1 MALPVV
7 KVEYKTIDG
16 ITLRGLLHPTEVKA
30 PAIIMT
36 HGFNCVK
43 EMLLPEIAR
52 RFQGIGYN
60 ALIYDPRSIG
70 DSDGLPRN
78 QISPLQ
84 QAEDL
89 SDIITH
95 ISSLP
100 NVDSRRIILW
110 GMSFGA
116 TVSACTAAVDRRVKS
131 LVMVCPLFSF
141 FQPEKREK
149 VFAQLIRDRQSQL
162 RGNEAFTLP
171 PFNSKGENPMG
182 FGGSGGPGG
191 TEAYSFMSAV
201 IDHGAPNFRDRI
213 TLQTYQKL
221 FMFRP
226 KVLLDMVQAST
237 LMIVPELDDISS
249 PEEQIEAFGLLAGPK
264 TLYIAKEKG
273 HLTVLSGDKSEEIL
287 STMTEFI
294 KTASELEA

>member
-1 MALPVV
+1 MALPAVN
-7 KVEYKTIDG
+7 VEYKTIDG
-16 ITLRGLLHPTEVKA
+16 VTIRGLLYPTEVKA
-30 PAIIMT
+30 PAVIMT

-52 RFQGIGYN
+52 KFQSIGYN

-84 QAEDL
+84 QSEDL
-89 SDIITH
+89 SDILTH
-95 ISSLP
+95 VSSLP
-100 NVDSRRIILW
+100 NVDSRQLILW

-116 TVSACTAAVDRRVKS
+116 TVSACTAAVDRRVKG
-131 LVMVCPLFSF
+131 LIMVCPLFSF
-141 FQPEKREK
+141 SKPERREK
-149 VFAQLIRDRQSQL
+149 AMAQLIRDRQSQL

-191 TEAYSFMSAV
+191 MEAYSFMSAV
-201 IDHGAPNFRDRI
+201 IDRGAPNFRDRI
-213 TLQTYQKL
+213 TLQTYHKL
-221 FMFRP
+221 FVFRP
-226 KVLLDMVQAST
+226 KILLDMVQATT
-237 LMIVPELDDISS
+237 LMIVPELDNISS
-249 PEEQIEAFGLLAGPK
+249 PDEQIEAFGLLPNPK
-264 TLYIAKEKG
+264 KLYMAKGKG

-287 STMTEFI
+287 GVMTDFMDAVTEI
-294 KTASELEA
+294 GA

>member
-1 MALPVV
+1 MALPAV

-16 ITLRGLLHPTEVKA
+16 ITIRGLLHPTEVKA

-52 RFQGIGYN
+52 RFQILGYN

-89 SDIITH
+89 SDIVTH

-116 TVSACTAAVDRRVKS
+116 TVSACTAAVDRRIKA

-149 VFAQLIRDRQSQL
+149 AFAQLIRDRQSQL

-182 FGGSGGPGG
+182 FG
-191 TEAYSFMSAV
+191 V

-226 KVLLDMVQAST
+226 KVLLDMVQASA

-249 PEEQIEAFGLLAGPK
+249 PEEQIEAFGLLPGPK
-264 TLYIAKEKG
+264 TLYVAKGKG

>member
-1 MALPVV
+1 MALLAI

-16 ITLRGLLHPTEVKA
+16 ITLRGLLHPTGVKS

-70 DSDGLPRN
+70 DSDRLPRN

-84 QAEDL
+84 QAKDL

-95 ISSLP
+95 ISPLP
-100 NVDSRRIILW
+100 DVDSRRIILW

-116 TVSACTAAVDRRVKS
+116 TVSACTAAVDRRVKA
-131 LVMVCPLFSF
+131 LVMVCPIFSF
-141 FQPEKREK
+141 YQPEKRET
-149 VFAQLIRDRQSQL
+149 VFAQLIRDRKPQL

-182 FGGSGGPGG
+182 FWGSGGAGG
-191 TEAYSFMSAV
+191 MEAYSFMSAV
-201 IDHGAPNFRDRI
+201 IDHGAPNF
-213 TLQTYQKL
+213 
-221 FMFRP
+221 
-226 KVLLDMVQAST
+226 A
-237 LMIVPELDDISS
+237 IVSLYKHTRNLPELDDISS

-264 TLYIAKEKG
+264 TLYVTKEKG
-273 HLTVLSGDKSEEIL
+273 HLTVLSGDKG
-287 STMTEFI
+287 
-294 KTASELEA
+294 

>member
-1 MALPVV
+1 
-7 KVEYKTIDG
+7 
-16 ITLRGLLHPTEVKA
+16 
-30 PAIIMT
+30 
-36 HGFNCVK
+36 
-43 EMLLPEIAR
+43 MLLPEIAR
-52 RFQGIGYN
+52 RFQVIGYN

-70 DSDGLPRN
+70 ESDGLPRN

-110 GMSFGA
+110 CMSFGA
-116 TVSACTAAVDRRVKS
+116 TVSACTAAVDKRVKA
-131 LVMVCPLFSF
+131 LVMVCPLVSF
-141 FQPEKREK
+141 FQPGKREK

-171 PFNSKGENPMG
+171 PFNCKGENPMG
-182 FGGSGGPGG
+182 FGGSGDTGG
-191 TEAYSFMSAV
+191 MEAYSFMSAV
-201 IDHGAPNFRDRI
+201 IDHGAPNFCDRI

-237 LMIVPELDDISS
+237 LIIVPELDDISS

-264 TLYIAKEKG
+264 TLYIAKEKE
-273 HLTVLSGDKSEEIL
+273 HLTVLSGDKSEGIL
-287 STMTEFI
+287 SAMTEFI
-294 KTASELEA
+294 KTASELDA

>member
-1 MALPVV
+1 MALPAI

-16 ITLRGLLHPTEVKA
+16 ITLRGLLHPTKVKS

-116 TVSACTAAVDRRVKS
+116 TVSACTAAVDRRVKA
-131 LVMVCPLFSF
+131 LVMT
-141 FQPEKREK
+141 EKREK
-149 VFAQLIRDRQSQL
+149 QL
-162 RGNEAFTLP
+162 RGNEAFTKP

-191 TEAYSFMSAV
+191 MEAYSFMSAV

-264 TLYIAKEKG
+264 TLYVAKEKG

-287 STMTEFI
+287 NTMTEFI
-294 KTASELEA
+294 KTASELDA